1 MKSAEHSAA
10 EAIPARMASF
20 GRAGSSKVSAAHLD
34 KLALVYV
41 RQSTTQQVLEHRE
54 STARQ
59 YAFADRAVELGWPR
73 DRVVIIDDDLG
84 KSGRSAEGRDGFQ
97 RLVAEVTLNHVGLVL
112 GLEMSRLA
120 RSSKDWHVLFELCG
134 VYGTLLA
141 DEDGVYDANDAND
154 RLLLGLKGI
163 MSEMELHMMRNRLDR
178 GRLNKARRGEFFS
191 RVPFGYVIV
200 PAGGVAFD
208 PDEQV
213 RDAVRL
219 IFAKFDEMGTVY
231 AVLHWLADNDVRLP
245 MRVYC
250 GANKGELEWRR
261 PAMGTLLPMLQHPMY
276 AGAYT
281 YGRRSAK
288 ANGQLAQ
295 SRSNRPW
302 LPKEQ
307 WQVLIKDRLPAYIT
321 WEQYEKNCQRIH
333 QNCSRPDTPGAP
345 REGCALLGGVL
356 TCSCGHLMQPH
367 YLWHGVAQYH
377 CKRYL
382 VEAREK
388 TCFGLSASVIDT
400 LVSQQLLRAL
410 EPAAL
415 QLSLQAGDD
424 IEGERR
430 RLDKHWQQQ
439 LQRARYDV
447 NLAER
452 RYRAVDPDNRLVA
465 ATLEKQWE
473 EALANQRQ
481 AQEDYD
487 RFQQAQPLPLTKPER
502 ARIEA
507 LAADIPAL
515 WSAPHTTNIDRKAMI
530 RCLIKRVEVQVLR
543 DSEFV
548 DVVIH
553 WAGGFESR
561 HEIIRPVATY
571 AQLRDFEQLMER
583 IVELREAGHMAAAI
597 ADQLNAEGFHSPK
610 GRSKFN
616 RPVIYQLLR
625 RRGLI
630 GDERC
635 HDELLGEGEWW
646 LSDLARKLN
655 MCPHKLRDWASRNWI
670 HSRRT
675 PIQNR
680 WILWADEDELERLRQ
695 LLAESKRGVHY
706 NTSELKTPKKRP
718 EKP

>member
-1 MKSAEHSAA
+1 MKSVEHSAA
-10 EAIPARMASF
+10 EAMPVRTTTF
-20 GRAGSSKVSAAHLD
+20 GRGGFSKVSPAHLD

-73 DRVVIIDDDLG
+73 ERVLIIDDDLG

-163 MSEMELHMMRNRLDR
+163 MSEMELHMMRNRLNR
-178 GRLNKARRGEFFS
+178 GRINKAQRGELFS
-191 RVPFGYVIV
+191 RVPMGYVIL
-200 PAGGVAFD
+200 PAGQVAFD
-208 PDEQV
+208 PDEQA
-213 RDAVRL
+213 RDVVRL
-219 IFAKFDEMGTVY
+219 IFAKFDELGTVY
-231 AVLHWLADNDVRLP
+231 AVLHWLVDNDVRLP
-245 MRVYC
+245 TRVYC

-261 PAMGTLLPMLQHPMY
+261 PAMARLLQMLQHPMY

-281 YGRRSAK
+281 YGRKSAK
-288 ANGQLAQ
+288 AGG
-295 SRSNRPW
+295 
-302 LPKEQ
+302 
-307 WQVLIKDRLPAYIT
+307 QVLIKDRLPAYIT
-321 WEQYEKNCQRIH
+321 WEQYEKTCERIH
-333 QNCSRPDTPGAP
+333 QNCSRPDTPGSP
-345 REGCALLGGVL
+345 RQGCALLGGVL
-356 TCSCGHLMQPH
+356 TCCCGHLMQPH
-367 YLWHGVAQYH
+367 YPWHGVAQYH

-382 VEAREK
+382 VEATEK
-388 TCFGLSASVIDT
+388 TCFGLSAGVIDS

-439 LQRARYDV
+439 LQRARYDAE
-447 NLAER
+447 LAER

-473 EALANQRQ
+473 EALANGRQ
-481 AQEDYD
+481 VQENYD
-487 RFQQAQPLPLTKPER
+487 RFQQAQPLPLTKQER
-502 ARIEA
+502 TRIEA
-507 LAADIPAL
+507 LASDIPAL
-515 WSAPHTTNIDRKAMI
+515 WNAPQTTNADRKAMI
-530 RCLIKRVEVQVLR
+530 RCLVQRVEVQVLR
-543 DSEFV
+543 ESEFV

-571 AQLRDFEQLMER
+571 AQLRDFDQLMER

-616 RPVIYQLLR
+616 RPVIYQLLK

-635 HDELLGEGEWW
+635 HDELLGDDEWW
-646 LSDLARKLN
+646 LSDLARKLE
-655 MCPHKLRDWASRNWI
+655 MCRYKLRDWAGRGWV
-670 HSRRT
+670 HSRKT
-675 PIQNR
+675 PIQNH
-680 WILWADEDELERLRQ
+680 WILWADEDERERLRQ

-706 NTSELKTPKKRP
+706 NTNKLKTPKKRP
-718 EKP
+718 DKQ